1 MRLSRFSVES
11 FLPQSARKLHRGKFL
26 CCVPENFRKRR
37 TLWSREEGYQK
48 FPSKYFCLRMPK
60 TFVGEPFCALF
71 QKRSGS
77 EKGYG

>member
-1 MRLSRFSVES
+1 MLYFRAFPV
-11 FLPQSARKLHRGKFL
+11 ANKIMDKRGG
-26 CCVPENFRKRR
+26 V
-37 TLWSREEGYQK
+37 WGYQD
-48 FPSKYFCLRMPK
+48 FPSKYFCLTMPK